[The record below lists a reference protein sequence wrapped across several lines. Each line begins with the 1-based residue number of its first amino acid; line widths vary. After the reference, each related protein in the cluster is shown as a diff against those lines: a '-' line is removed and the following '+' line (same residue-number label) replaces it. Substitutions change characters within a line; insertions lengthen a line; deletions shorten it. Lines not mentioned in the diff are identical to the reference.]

1 MEFISDLGKIFVPV
15 AIFFVWVVRY
25 DNIVKEFKQYSL
37 PDWTRDFVGILKLSF
52 ALMIATSDG
61 YLLKVGTGGI
71 AALMLAALFMHIKI
85 KNPPQKMLP
94 ALTLMILSLVIFMS
108 A

>member
-15 AIFFVWVVRY
+15 SIFFVWVVRY
-25 DNIVKEFKQYSL
+25 ENIVKEFKQYSL
-37 PDWTRDFVGILKLSF
+37 PDWIRDLVGILKLSF
-52 ALMIATSDG
+52 ALMIATGDG

-71 AALMLAALFMHIKI
+71 AALMLAALMMHVKI

-94 ALTLMILSLVIFMS
+94 ALTLLILSLVIFMGT
-108 A
+108 